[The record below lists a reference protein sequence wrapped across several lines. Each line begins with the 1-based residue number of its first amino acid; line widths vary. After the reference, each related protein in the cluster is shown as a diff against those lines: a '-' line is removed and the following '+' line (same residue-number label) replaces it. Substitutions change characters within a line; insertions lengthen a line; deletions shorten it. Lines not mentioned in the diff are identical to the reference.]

1 MLFNLELMIAVLAIT
16 GLVVSLIST
25 FYSFFSSLYQPYKEG
40 FSNKFKLSLLKLSAV
55 STTVAIRAKTAVV
68 EVTDAEL
75 DELLEYVL
83 SSVGP
88 SKEISIVY
96 LHSLG
101 LYANSVL
108 AYIESLGYTIVY
120 LS

>member
-1 MLFNLELMIAVLAIT
+1 MIAILAIT
-16 GLVVSLIST
+16 GLVGSLIST
-25 FYSFFSSLYQPYKEG
+25 FYSFFSSISIYQPYKEG
-40 FSNKFKLSLLKLSAV
+40 FSNKFKLSLLKLSAI
-55 STTVAIRAKTAVV
+55 STTVATRAKTTVV

-75 DELLEYVL
+75 DELLEFVL

-88 SKEISIVY
+88 SKEISIAY

-108 AYIESLGYTIVY
+108 TYLEGLGYIIVQ
-120 LS
+120 